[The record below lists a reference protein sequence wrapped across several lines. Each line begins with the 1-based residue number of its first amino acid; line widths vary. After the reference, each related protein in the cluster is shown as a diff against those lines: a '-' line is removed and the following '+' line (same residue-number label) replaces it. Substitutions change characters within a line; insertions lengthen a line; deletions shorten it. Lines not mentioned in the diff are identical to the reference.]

1 MYLQSNNKLSITSMF
16 MNRRVVYQHHHTDVF
31 ETHLKPQPHSPDG
44 VNTSVLSPED
54 YYTID

>member
-1 MYLQSNNKLSITSMF
+1 